1 MEGNEPDP
9 QLPAKRIFFVRHGE
23 GEHNLGGHASSGYLI
38 ADAVLTAAGQV
49 QCRSICSAL
58 SSPPPQLV
66 VVSPLRRTMHTAM
79 LAFGNTAPFLLLP
92 SIMETGLM
100 PCDCPQPAA
109 GAAMLEE
116 VGWPGLARQYA
127 ALGEGWDTKGP
138 GWRASVLERFAALI
152 ELLGAREE
160 ERIAVVSHHDF
171 LKANLGISF
180 EPAELRAFSL
190 CAGELRTESDPLFLW
205 TAERGLGS
213 RRSPFNSRSSSSNS
227 LVGLMS
233 RVGSMSSMAS
243 TRSTSPASPDSH
255 ERPKSVHG
263 GSVFSFVKRNS
274 IAGDRGDRLSRS
286 MKRLSVAAST
296 NEADDRL
303 ARSAHGG
310 SLHRD
315 LDAVGRRSAPSST
328 HGGIAFGADAM
339 ARIAPP
345 PAAVSLTL
353 RVDVGGT
360 ADSGHQGA
368 TPAPGSGS
376 PPPSSPSPS
385 SLGSTTKASSP
396 LGRRSCIAPALPPHC
411 E

>member
-190 CAGELRTESDPLFLW
+190 CAGGLLDELD
-205 TAERGLGS
+205 GLHALHVARLAGLA
-213 RRSPFNSRSSSSNS
+213 RATK
-227 LVGLMS
+227 VG
-233 RVGSMSSMAS
+233 
-243 TRSTSPASPDSH
+243 
-255 ERPKSVHG
+255 
-263 GSVFSFVKRNS
+263 
-274 IAGDRGDRLSRS
+274 
-286 MKRLSVAAST
+286 LSVAAST

-360 ADSGHQGA
+360 ADSGHKGA

>member
-1 MEGNEPDP
+1 
-9 QLPAKRIFFVRHGE
+9 
-23 GEHNLGGHASSGYLI
+23 
-38 ADAVLTAAGQV
+38 
-49 QCRSICSAL
+49 
-58 SSPPPQLV
+58 
-66 VVSPLRRTMHTAM
+66 
-79 LAFGNTAPFLLLP
+79 
-92 SIMETGLM
+92 
-100 PCDCPQPAA
+100 
-109 GAAMLEE
+109 
-116 VGWPGLARQYA
+116 
-127 ALGEGWDTKGP
+127 
-138 GWRASVLERFAALI
+138 
-152 ELLGAREE
+152 
-160 ERIAVVSHHDF
+160 
-171 LKANLGISF
+171 
-180 EPAELRAFSL
+180 
-190 CAGELRTESDPLFLW
+190 
-205 TAERGLGS
+205 
-213 RRSPFNSRSSSSNS
+213 
-227 LVGLMS
+227 
-233 RVGSMSSMAS
+233 MSSMAS

-263 GSVFSFVKRNS
+263 GSVFGFVKRNS

-286 MKRLSVAAST
+286 MKRAYGPLPRHFRDLPEPPPVDTCAGLSVAAST

-368 TPAPGSGS
+368 TLRNARFSSGVRFTGAS
-376 PPPSSPSPS
+376 IEGTDFTGATGIEPSAFAGATGTAIGFATPPPGGG
-385 SLGSTTKASSP
+385 LGPAGLP
-396 LGRRSCIAPALPPHC
+396 VRR